1 VVVLVY
7 IPTNSVRGFLFPP
20 HPHQHLLLVVL
31 LYLFVF
37 EAEFHYVAQTGL
49 KLVIPHLSLL
59 SAGFIHSVQHRN
71 FEKTQLKERIS
82 N

>member
-1 VVVLVY
+1 
-7 IPTNSVRGFLFPP
+7 
-20 HPHQHLLLVVL
+20 L